1 MFRGRSLPARPAC
14 ASLLACAAAL
24 LVSLPALAQRR
35 GDKTPPAAANAA
47 TAAAAAR
54 NDEAYTAKIREYT
67 TEKFFLTE
75 LVDHLPASD
84 RVPTPEKTLGY
95 VVGAPNRLTYTKDIH
110 RYMRELERASPRVRV
125 FVAPEKSEEGR
136 EQLLVAVSDEANLK
150 QLDRYK
156 EITARLADPRRTSD
170 AEAKQLI
177 GEGKAFYW
185 ASGAI
190 HSNETGSP
198 EMLMEMAYRLAV
210 EETPFIQDIRRNLI
224 VLITPT
230 LEVDGRDRMVDLY
243 NYRKANPGKNS
254 PSLLYWGK
262 YVAHDNNRDGLGMAL
277 ALTRNMMRTFLEYHP
292 QVLHDLHESVPFLY
306 TSTGTGPYNAWLD
319 PIVIDEW
326 HLLAYHEV
334 EELTKRGV
342 PGVWTHGFYDGWA
355 PNYMFY
361 VANGHNSI
369 GRFYETFGNG
379 GADTLDRTVA
389 QQAQR
394 EWYRPNPPLPR
405 VKWSLR
411 NNVNLQ
417 QSAILLAMNFTANNR
432 ERFLNN
438 FYLKSK
444 RAVAKATNE
453 GPVAYV
459 VPGDAPRPVEAAD
472 MVNLLRL
479 MGVEVHRATRE
490 FTLRDERPQA
500 RAVAA
505 AEGRD
510 APREARAEQGAE
522 ERGAEGERAPGSV
535 EPRAG
540 AGQQQPRTG
549 AGQPERRAAER
560 RFPAGSYI
568 IRMDQ
573 PYSRMADMMLDTQ
586 YYNASDPRPYDD
598 TGWTLGAMR
607 NVPTV
612 RVKDRAVLSAPM
624 ELLMADASVRGRLVG
639 GGGSGAK
646 VFVINHN
653 TENTLATLRYRL
665 KDVRMSVAE
674 NSFKMG
680 AQDFNA
686 GSFIIKTEGNPTDL
700 RARLEAAVVELGLNA
715 YGFNDNP
722 AVRTHEIGTPR
733 IAILHTWQNT
743 QNEGWYRIEFDRLRI
758 PYSYISEHTI
768 RDTPNLRERFDV
780 IIFPPVG
787 GTAQSIV
794 NGIPRRGDPI
804 PWKASA
810 LTPNFGNSPDQTD
823 DIRGGMGLG
832 GVANLQRFVSEGG
845 LFVAVQNTV
854 RVPVEYGMTTGVS
867 IETPRQLQAAGS
879 IFNATFTDRKSPIS
893 YGYGETLPIYFN
905 QAPLFQLTTGAPGGG
920 AGGGAGAAGGGARP
934 TGRGGVNDPDVIQAM
949 PQAAPAPPR
958 PPARPG
964 EEQLTDEQRLQLGA
978 FYVPLAERPRVVL
991 RFAREERDLLVS
1003 GMLAN
1008 GSELANRAAVI
1019 DVPHGRGHILLFA
1032 TNPMWR
1038 HQTQGEFFLLFNA
1051 ALNYDNLGVGLAETT
1066 PAPPQRETRSE
1077 EQ

>member
-1 MFRGRSLPARPAC
+1 MKPGCSIPLWAC
-14 ASLLACAAAL
+14 AFVCAAL
-24 LVSLPALAQRR
+24 LFVSVPAQRR
-35 GDKTPPAAANAA
+35 TNQPPAPSTTTTPVAPV
-47 TAAAAAR
+47 AAR
-54 NDEAYTAKIREYT
+54 NDEAYTARIKEFT
-67 TEKFFLTE
+67 TEKYFLTE
-75 LVDHLPASD
+75 LVDHLPASST
-84 RVPTPEKTLGY
+84 VPAPDKVLGY
-95 VVGAPNRLTYTKDIH
+95 AIGTPNKLTYTKDIH
-110 RYMRELERASPRVRV
+110 RYMRELERTSPRVRV

-136 EQLLVAVSDEANLK
+136 EQLLVAVSDEANLQK
-150 QLDRYK
+150 LDRYK

-177 GEGKAFYW
+177 DEGKAFYW
-185 ASGAI
+185 ASGSI
-190 HSNETGSP
+190 HSTETGSP

-210 EETPFIQDIRRNLI
+210 EESPFIQDIRRNLI

-334 EELTKRGV
+334 EEMTKRGV

-379 GADTLDRTVA
+379 GADTMDRTVT
-389 QQAQR
+389 QQSQR
-394 EWYRPNPPLPR
+394 DWYRPNPPLPR

-411 NNVNLQ
+411 NNINLQ

-444 RAVAKATNE
+444 RAVAKAGAE
-453 GPVAYV
+453 GPAAYI
-459 VPGDAPRPVEAAD
+459 VPGDGARPVEAAD

-490 FTLRDERPQA
+490 FTLKDETRPT
-500 RAVAA
+500 AA
-505 AEGRD
+505 AT
-510 APREARAEQGAE
+510 AAA
-522 ERGAEGERAPGSV
+522 RGAEGRGVEPQREQGSAETRERAGGTEAKPV
-535 EPRAG
+535 
-540 AGQQQPRTG
+540 
-549 AGQPERRAAER
+549 ERRY
-560 RFPAGSYI
+560 PAGSYI

-607 NVPTV
+607 NVTTV
-612 RVKDRAVLSAPM
+612 RVKDRAVLAAPM
-624 ELLMADASVRGRLVG
+624 ELLTADASVRGRLTGPSNASVY
-639 GGGSGAK
+639 
-646 VFVINHN
+646 VINHN

-674 NSFKMG
+674 SEFKVG
-680 AQDFNA
+680 AQNFNA
-686 GSFIIKTEGNPTDL
+686 GSFIIRTEGNPANL
-700 RARLEAAVVELGLNA
+700 RSQLEAAVTELGLTA
-715 YGFNDNP
+715 VAFDKLP
-722 AVRTHEIGTPR
+722 DVRTHDISTPR

-743 QNEGWYRIEFDRLRI
+743 QNEGWYRIEFDRLKI

-794 NGIPRRGDPI
+794 NGIPRRGDAI

-810 LTPNFGNSPDQTD
+810 VTPNFGNSPDQSD
-823 DIRGGMGLG
+823 DIRGGMGLA
-832 GVANLQRFVSEGG
+832 GVANLQKFISDGG
-845 LFVAVQNTV
+845 LFIAIQNTV
-854 RVPVEYGMTTGVS
+854 RVPIEYGMTTGVT

-879 IFNATFTDRKSPIS
+879 IFNATFADRKSPVS
-893 YGYGETLPIYFN
+893 YGYGESLPIYFN
-905 QAPLFQLTTGAPGGG
+905 QAPLFQVATGVGGGGGGGG
-920 AGGGAGAAGGGARP
+920 AGGGAGTRP
-934 TGRGGVNDPDVIQAM
+934 SGRGGVNDPDVIQAM
-949 PQAAPAPPR
+949 PQAGPPPQR

-964 EEQLTDEQRLQLGA
+964 EEQITEEQRLQLGP
-978 FYVPLAERPRVVL
+978 FYVPVRERPRVVL

-1008 GSELANRAAVI
+1008 GSELANRAAIV
-1019 DVPHGRGHILLFA
+1019 DVPLGRGHVLLFA

-1051 ALNYDNLGVGLAETT
+1051 ALNYDNLGVGIPEPSAQ
-1066 PAPPQRETRSE
+1066 PRETRSE